1 MKTKVD
7 TPTSEIYNASNSHFP
22 DSEQTIKTKNG
33 GVKLVLWTQTLSWQ
47 NDAVMQIIS
56 TCENYTNNN
65 IQNG

>member
-1 MKTKVD
+1 MNHTETKW
-7 TPTSEIYNASNSHFP
+7 TPDHTYMTDHFP